1 MSVIKFLVEFVRCL
15 AEILLS
21 RPGDYD
27 EAEDDHLTAAQR
39 AALARVKGGEA

>member
-1 MSVIKFLVEFVRCL
+1 MSVIKFLAEFVRCL

-27 EAEDDHLTAAQR
+27 EVEDDHLVAAM
-39 AALARVKGGEA
+39 KGDTHE